1 MTLTVKKVIHDDYY
15 HNSTERAMRR
25 VYYEAWIV
33 LGLLI
38 SIINEDIFSGESKEL
53 LQELMDFKYMFIALI
68 LGVFLL
74 IAGTEYLSGIVYI
87 KKFNNAYENGI
98 RYIGCPVIDY
108 NMKVR
113 KNTWGASIEYRA
125 LVHIT
130 DDVEVYTPVYNRFSD
145 NDKYCDVYYYKKKYY
160 FCSFRKKKEES
171 IKKGVHKSKFKSK
184 FTARFIINTLWLSL
198 VFTVIF
204 RLVIAAAI
212 SSLEG
217 ASACLPIVLCRVLVI
232 VFSMGTAVFLTQN
245 YLAKKYCS
253 YIPDVIEFY
262 IGLAVI
268 FTILVV
274 IYTISDIST
283 LEGFCTNNISA
294 LTVSEDDIHSAVMK
308 SVIISDVVQAIIFA
322 ALIPFWK
329 KRHDSLF

>member
-25 VYYEAWIV
+25 VYYEAWIL
-33 LGLLI
+33 LGLLL
-38 SIINEDIFSGESKEL
+38 SEINSDIFNYGLKEL
-53 LQELMDFKYMFIALI
+53 LQEPTDLKYMFIALI

-98 RYIGCPVIDY
+98 RYTGCPIIGYKERHSGYLMY
-108 NMKVR
+108 NYY
-113 KNTWGASIEYRA
+113 TFSA
-125 LVHIT
+125 LVRVT
-130 DDVEVYTPVYNRFSD
+130 DNIEVFTPFYEDRVHF
-145 NDKYCDVYYYKKKYY
+145 NDYCDVYYYKKKYY
-160 FCSFRKKKEES
+160 FCSFRKEKEES
-171 IKKGVHKSKFKSK
+171 IKRGVHKSKFKSK

-204 RLVIAAAI
+204 RLVAAAAI

-274 IYTISDIST
+274 IYTISDFST
-283 LEGFCTNNISA
+283 LEEYCTNNISS
-294 LTVSEDDIHSAVMK
+294 LTVSEDDIHSAVKK
-308 SVIISDVVQAIIFA
+308 SVIISDVIQAIIFA